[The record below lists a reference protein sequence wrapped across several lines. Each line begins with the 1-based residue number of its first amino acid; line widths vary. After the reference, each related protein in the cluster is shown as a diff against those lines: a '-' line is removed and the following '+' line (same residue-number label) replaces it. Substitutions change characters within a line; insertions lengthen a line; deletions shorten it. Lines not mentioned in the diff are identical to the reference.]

1 MCVVASPV
9 ARNVRVDAS
18 GTCARVTT
26 RAPSA
31 PPTRRRCVV
40 KCRLSFPL
48 CVRFKRRALFFFFL
62 AVDGQVAQ
70 MYRDQGIGFGAGGA
84 GGGDGDDDDDDLL

>member
-31 PPTRRRCVV
+31 PPTRRRWVV
-40 KCRLSFPL
+40 KCRTFLL
-48 CVRFKRRALFFFFL
+48 AVRPFNRRVLFFFFL
-62 AVDGQVAQ
+62 ALDGQVAQ